1 MFGNILIDKLRFSV
15 KRDEIN
21 PYEAQYKLNAIMSEH
36 FRKDNYTA
44 NFDKR
49 YFRLTFTP
57 TLYLDSV
64 EAMEGLPILN
74 LEMISEQKL
83 LQLLKQVYSV
93 LGYKAVG
100 TWIDLNK
107 GIITEEPVFKYIKA
121 LGNRQFRYP
130 YKKNESTSKTAVTS
144 LILSSVKRDDSEV
157 DSRNT
162 AQQITLYD
170 DVEEIT
176 SKSDTRFI
184 DDVYL
189 SDEEIAQ
196 IPECLYEREI
206 GRLWLNQGVN
216 KLHLL
221 RLEQRYKYTKYIKKI
236 THHLTGSNDVDEL
249 TLPILIELLEKG
261 ELYKKLDEFYT
272 NHLRK
277 HVFFDDI
284 EQLKDITL
292 NKHELMIVDELQEYD
307 DIDINTFAHF
317 FKEIDLT
324 SQYKYSTKKILY
336 HTIGKYYKELYAKLG
351 IQSLDAAPE
360 LTSKESLLIHG

>member
-1 MFGNILIDKLRFSV
+1 M
-15 KRDEIN
+15 
-21 PYEAQYKLNAIMSEH
+21 
-36 FRKDNYTA
+36 
-44 NFDKR
+44 
-49 YFRLTFTP
+49 
-57 TLYLDSV
+57 
-64 EAMEGLPILN
+64 
-74 LEMISEQKL
+74 
-83 LQLLKQVYSV
+83 
-93 LGYKAVG
+93 
-100 TWIDLNK
+100 
-107 GIITEEPVFKYIKA
+107 
-121 LGNRQFRYP
+121 
-130 YKKNESTSKTAVTS
+130 
-144 LILSSVKRDDSEV
+144 
-157 DSRNT
+157 
-162 AQQITLYD
+162 YD